1 MKWLRTFT
9 SRLIGFSR
17 KQRIERDLD
26 SEVQSHLDMLIAENI
41 RRGMTP
47 EAARH
52 AAKREFGGAEQT
64 KEEYREQRGLPL
76 VDGLLQDV
84 RFAVRMLFKRPG
96 FTLIAVGTLALGIGA
111 NTAIFTVVHSVLLQQ
126 LPFFKAD
133 RLAIIWSVYGKEG
146 RAPASGP
153 ELTTIRERSRL
164 FEDLGG
170 IWAQS
175 GALTGEGEPEQ
186 IKLGMVT
193 ANFLG
198 ILGTNPQLGRLFEKV
213 EQGSGAPR
221 VMIISDGLWRR
232 RFGADPRWIGQT
244 VRLNG
249 QSVTIV
255 GVMPPGFRIIFP
267 EGSSGPPEMD
277 AYVPFRS

>member
-9 SRLIGFSR
+9 SRLIGFFR
-17 KQRIERDLD
+17 KQQIERDLD

-52 AAKREFGGAEQT
+52 AAKREFGGVELT

-76 VDGLLQDV
+76 LDGWLQDV
-84 RFAVRMLFKRPG
+84 RFAVRMLGKRPG
-96 FTLIAVGTLALGIGA
+96 LTFASVLTLAIGMGA
-111 NTAIFTVVHSVLLQQ
+111 NTAIFTAVHSVLLHS
-126 LPFFKAD
+126 LPFPKAD
-133 RLAIIWSVYGKEG
+133 RLAIVWSVLGTEG

-153 ELTTIRERSRL
+153 ELETLRQRSRL
-164 FEDLGG
+164 FEDLGA

-186 IKLGMVT
+186 VRLGMVT

-198 ILGTNPQLGRLFEKV
+198 ILGTETWDGDGQLSRHSWHEP
-213 EQGSGAPR
+213 A
-221 VMIISDGLWRR
+221 
-232 RFGADPRWIGQT
+232 IG
-244 VRLNG
+244 
-249 QSVTIV
+249 TIV
-255 GVMPPGFRIIFP
+255 
-267 EGSSGPPEMD
+267 
-277 AYVPFRS
+277 